1 MERKLYFFIAIFLT
15 LIIGWGSLVTIG
27 DSMPSTIII
36 SDKAIHII
44 AYFLLTLSW
53 LFFYKKESK
62 KLKISIIILVV
73 IFIYGIIIEVLQG
86 TVTENRQL
94 EAYDL
99 LANLTGIIL
108 ALTVFKQ
115 VLQKKLLN

>member
-1 MERKLYFFIAIFLT
+1 
-15 LIIGWGSLVTIG
+15 
-27 DSMPSTIII
+27 MPSTISI
-36 SDKAIHII
+36 SDKKIHIF

-53 LFFYKKESK
+53 FFAFKKESE

-73 IFIYGIIIEVLQG
+73 IFTYGIIIEVLQG
-86 TVTENRQL
+86 TVTENRQP

-108 ALTVFKQ
+108 AITIFKQ
-115 VLQKKLLN
+115 VLQKKLLNQKNIIAKVVLKLLNQRTIKYFTDAD